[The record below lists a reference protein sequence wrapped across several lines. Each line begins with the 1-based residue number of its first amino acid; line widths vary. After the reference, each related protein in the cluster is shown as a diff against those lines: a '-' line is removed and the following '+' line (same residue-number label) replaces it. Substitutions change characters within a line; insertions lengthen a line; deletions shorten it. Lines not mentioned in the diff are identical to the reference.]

1 MSAPRTRY
9 DDTSIRETQ
18 ILDAAVKLS
27 EKHGYSNV
35 TREQV
40 ANAAGCSVGL
50 VSRHMGTMENLR
62 RSIVS
67 AAISQENLIILAQ
80 ALVNNHPK
88 ALRAPQELRHRAAL
102 MLQA

>member
-1 MSAPRTRY
+1 MTRIRH
-9 DDTSIRETQ
+9 DDTSIRVAE
-18 ILDAAVKLS
+18 ILQAAMKLS
-27 EKHGYSNV
+27 EKYGYTHV

-40 ANAAGCSVGL
+40 AQSANCSVGL

-67 AAISQENLIILAQ
+67 AAIANENLVILAQ